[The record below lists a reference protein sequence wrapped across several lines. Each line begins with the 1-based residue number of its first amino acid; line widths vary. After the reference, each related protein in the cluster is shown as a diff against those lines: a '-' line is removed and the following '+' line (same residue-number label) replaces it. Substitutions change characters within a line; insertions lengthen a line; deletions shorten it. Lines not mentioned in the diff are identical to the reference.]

1 MYARHNFV
9 QWSARFFTVAAF
21 SLCTGLY
28 GLPLAVLLGVL
39 ASCAYCGVSY
49 VCFTLEGREWRRS
62 LEESYDRLFA
72 SVYGAG
78 SSPSARSRGRG
89 RAVGEE
95 RRGRVRASLQCH
107 KEAQKMI
114 LLIMRDFV
122 LKWYESITTDLEFP
136 EDCQKILE
144 HVALEV
150 NVRLQQVDL
159 DEVVHELLAAVLPYL
174 EAVNQAGKL
183 EYNGVEIFDVRHERC
198 LRQFEENV
206 TVAHRA
212 LRSPDAEIRYYRQL
226 LDTVIQTAVPDEY
239 RNSDLACMFLREVL
253 LHNILEPLLSL
264 ICNPDFLNKVCMNL
278 AEHIV
283 TYLYC
288 LVWTVSEWGSVLG

>member
-9 QWSARFFTVAAF
+9 QWSARFLTVAAF

-28 GLPLAVLLGVL
+28 GLLLAILLGVL
-39 ASCAYCGVSY
+39 ASCAYYGVSY

-62 LEESYDRLFA
+62 LEASYERLFA

-78 SSPSARSRGRG
+78 SPTARPRGRG
-89 RAVGEE
+89 RRGVSEE
-95 RRGRVRASLQCH
+95 RSASERRVRASLQCH

-122 LKWYESITTDLEFP
+122 LRWYESITTDLEFP

-150 NVRLQQVDL
+150 NVRLQRVDL

-174 EAVNQAGKL
+174 EAVNRAGKL

-198 LRQFEENV
+198 LRRFEEDV

-212 LRSPDAEIRYYRQL
+212 LRTPNAEMRYYRQL

-264 ICNPDFLNKVCMNL
+264 VCDPDFLNKVSKSL
-278 AEHIV
+278 AKH
-283 TYLYC
+283 TQ
-288 LVWTVSEWGSVLG
+288 